1 MTDSETNSCSWSKDS
16 LPLDVELSFPV
27 IGSPVAPQN
36 AVETVELTSHMD
48 QNRPNIDSYT
58 ARVRHNLPEDV
69 ELANPPLRRRAD
81 YLSAFKR
88 EHFDMYNVTPER
100 VTSAF
105 FPLPDSNAT
114 MQHIFDGLLTDGIP
128 SRAVRCLQ
136 HLPNGK
142 VDITFGTQE
151 MQDQFL
157 RRSVFTVNRRP
168 YAAHPAQRRLTFV
181 TILDAPYELTERA
194 LEYCLQKYGRV
205 YSQRRGKIQSHPS
218 VCNGLRHI
226 RMDIHTDIPS
236 SLRFGKFLL
245 RVFYE
250 GQPETCRRCN
260 SPDHLAK
267 DCKNT
272 FCFNRE
278 SIGHV
283 SKQCPSN
290 VKCCICK
297 EESHKAIDCR
307 CIKCEDL
314 LLNCANVILGILT
327 LCLPGHLCRSCAIEV
342 LMFDIV
348 VSSTFHRKTVLLNAQ
363 TVQNIN
369 K

>member
-1 MTDSETNSCSWSKDS
+1 MIGA
-16 LPLDVELSFPV
+16 PVES
-27 IGSPVAPQN
+27 QN

-48 QNRPNIDSYT
+48 QNRPNIDSYA

-69 ELANPPLRRRAD
+69 EPANPPLPRCAD
-81 YLSAFKR
+81 YLSSFKR
-88 EHFDMYNVTPER
+88 EHFDMYNVTSER

-105 FPLPDSNAT
+105 FTLPDPNAT

-128 SRAVRCLQ
+128 ASVVRCLQ

-142 VDITFGTQE
+142 VHITFGTQE
-151 MQDQFL
+151 MRDQFL
-157 RRSVFTVNRRP
+157 RKSVFTVNRRP
-168 YAAHPAQRRLTFV
+168 YAAHPAHRHLTFV

-205 YSQRRGKIQSHPS
+205 YSQQRGKIQSHPS
-218 VCNGLRHI
+218 VCNGLSHI

-236 SLRFGKFLL
+236 FLRFGKFLL

-250 GQPETCRRCN
+250 GQSETCRRCN
-260 SPDHLAK
+260 SPDHVAK

-272 FCFNRE
+272 FCFNCD

-283 SKQCPSN
+283 SKQYPFN

-297 EESHKAIDCR
+297 E
-307 CIKCEDL
+307 
-314 LLNCANVILGILT
+314 
-327 LCLPGHLCRSCAIEV
+327 
-342 LMFDIV
+342 
-348 VSSTFHRKTVLLNAQ
+348 
-363 TVQNIN
+363 
-369 K
+369 

>member
-27 IGSPVAPQN
+27 IGAPVESQN

-48 QNRPNIDSYT
+48 QNRPNIDSYAT
-58 ARVRHNLPEDV
+58 RVRHNLPEDV
-69 ELANPPLRRRAD
+69 EPANPPLCRRAD

-105 FPLPDSNAT
+105 FTLPDPNAT

-128 SRAVRCLQ
+128 ASVVRCLQ

-142 VDITFGTQE
+142 VDITLGTQE
-151 MQDQFL
+151 MRDQFL
-157 RRSVFTVNRRP
+157 RKSVFTVNRRP
-168 YAAHPAQRRLTFV
+168 YVAHPAQS
-181 TILDAPYELTERA
+181 
-194 LEYCLQKYGRV
+194 LQKYGRV

-218 VCNGLRHI
+218 VCNGLSHI

-236 SLRFGKFLL
+236 FLRFGKFLL

-250 GQPETCRRCN
+250 GQSETCRRCN
-260 SPDHLAK
+260 SPDHVAK

-272 FCFNRE
+272 FCFNCH

-297 EESHKAIDCR
+297 E
-307 CIKCEDL
+307 
-314 LLNCANVILGILT
+314 
-327 LCLPGHLCRSCAIEV
+327 
-342 LMFDIV
+342 
-348 VSSTFHRKTVLLNAQ
+348 
-363 TVQNIN
+363 
-369 K
+369 